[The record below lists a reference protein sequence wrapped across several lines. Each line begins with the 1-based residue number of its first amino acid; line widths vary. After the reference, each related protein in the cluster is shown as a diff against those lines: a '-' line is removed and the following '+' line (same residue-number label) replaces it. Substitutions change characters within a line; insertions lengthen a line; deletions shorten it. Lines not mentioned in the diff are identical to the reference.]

1 MAQHVPCPRGPRRLR
16 HLRRLDQTKYPA
28 LDIAEL
34 GAEPEQVLATL
45 ACLLKARED
54 RSAAAPEMTAL
65 LLGKVA

>member
-1 MAQHVPCPRGPRRLR
+1 
-16 HLRRLDQTKYPA
+16 

-45 ACLLKARED
+45 ACLLKTRED
-54 RSAAAPEMTAL
+54 RCAAAPEMTAL